1 MMKHKF
7 WMMILM
13 LAGLGL
19 GLEAQ
24 EKGEVSA
31 GADLVSTY
39 VWRGTQYGNGPALQ
53 PSLEYSFG
61 GFTAGAWGSY
71 SMTGDGFMEADLFV
85 SYAFNAGLSLGLTK
99 YYFPEADFF
108 EGQNHAWE
116 INAGF
121 EKGIVSLMANY
132 ILNDGAGAAGS
143 DVYVEAGI
151 TTGYVYWFV
160 GAGNGWHTPDVEF
173 DLCYVGLTIAK
184 ELRLSD
190 QFALPIQTSA
200 IVNPATK
207 VFHLVAGITL

>member
-1 MMKHKF
+1 MMKQKF
-7 WMMILM
+7 WMLILM
-13 LAGLGL
+13 LAGLGM
-19 GLEAQ
+19 GLEAK

-31 GADLVSTY
+31 GADLVSSY

-53 PSLEYSFG
+53 PSLEYSVG
-61 GFTAGAWGSY
+61 GFTVGAWGSY

-85 SYAFNAGLSLGLTK
+85 SYLFEAGLSVGVTK
-99 YYFPEADFF
+99 YYFPAADFF
-108 EGQNHAWE
+108 DGQNHAWE

-151 TTGYVYWFV
+151 TTGDVYWFA
-160 GAGNGWHTPDVEF
+160 GAGNGWHTPDAEF
-173 DLCYVGLTIAK
+173 NLCNVGLTIAK
-184 ELRLSD
+184 ELRVTE

-207 VFHLVAGITL
+207 AFHLVAGITF